1 MPLFIEKPAI
11 TSLHVEITPDVKND
25 FVDWQGDFNAKIAN
39 AAGFVSLEFSSSSNK
54 QNSWLIVQRFINEKA
69 SSAWRNSDDYKNLIN
84 KLKTMILNKEVNE
97 KENDESAG
105 KGNITEVIV
114 TQVSPGMEEDY
125 RAWTAKIHQAEAKFP
140 GFRGVY
146 VQSPEVGRGKHWIT
160 LLQFDTM
167 ENLDCWLQ
175 SSERKQVLKESKT
188 LISSL
193 ESHRVISPY
202 AGWFASI
209 AKTGELPPVWK
220 QTMLVLLVLFPIV
233 VFELKYL
240 SPLTASLNLSTAT
253 FIGNALSVTL
263 ISFPMMPIAIYFLGW
278 WLSTH
283 SLKKTII
290 GTFVIGLLYLIE
302 IVIFWNFF

>member
-1 MPLFIEKPAI
+1 MERVGSSAGWRAIAEPWQGLTAASDLAKDWDGYPEGAVLPESRQLMKRLKFYQGDSNMPLFIEKPAI

-54 QNSWLIVQRFINEKA
+54 KNSWLIVQRFINEKA

-175 SSERKQVLKESKT
+175 SSERKQVLK
-188 LISSL
+188 
-193 ESHRVISPY
+193 RV
-202 AGWFASI
+202 
-209 AKTGELPPVWK
+209 
-220 QTMLVLLVLFPIV
+220 
-233 VFELKYL
+233 
-240 SPLTASLNLSTAT
+240 
-253 FIGNALSVTL
+253 
-263 ISFPMMPIAIYFLGW
+263 
-278 WLSTH
+278 
-283 SLKKTII
+283 
-290 GTFVIGLLYLIE
+290 
-302 IVIFWNFF
+302 